1 MDIDQISFG
10 IKASAGKASTSLDRL
25 VQSLDK
31 LNDAFARVQTSGTGA
46 ITILNGI
53 VSASSGIKTGLKGA
67 SASAKTTSTA
77 MKQVTTTTG
86 QVSNALNT
94 MRSRLK
100 TVGSAMTGVNR
111 NTKTATSGMSRLIQK
126 ITQITFVVYVAR
138 RALRAFGQ
146 GIQASIDYV
155 ENLNLFMVALGDNT
169 SRATGFIKEM
179 SESLYLDEAQLTR
192 VQGLFYQIS
201 EALGL
206 SSDKAYT
213 LSENFTKLAYDLASF
228 YNITIEDAVVKLQAG
243 LVGETEPLR
252 RIGIIIT
259 ENNLAETAR
268 NLGIKKSIRNMT
280 EMEKIQLRY
289 VTALQQTQNAHGDM
303 ARTLEQPEN
312 LMRILKE
319 QFQVLMR
326 ELGNVAIPIIQ
337 KLIPQVIGLTMA
349 LAELA
354 RQMAKTLGYEAP
366 EIRDD
371 LGGFA
376 KTVADETKNMEKSTD
391 NTQKNWAK
399 ILKYTRDSASAMTGI
414 DELNVLSDDEGGFAG
429 MSVDDL
435 FPSADDVKDQLDL
448 GIEAYNND
456 MKKSKYI
463 FDDIIQQWKDLFT
476 EIGKVFETTKA
487 SIGGLWKEVFGDIGS
502 EDNDKLASLR
512 IMNEIITGIVTGV
525 TDIVVFSKEL
535 YNNALKPIF
544 ELIAPDWIASLSEG
558 TDGELAKTVAFLTKA
573 FVVWKAIEISASLI
587 GLLTNLITVGGLIG
601 GPTGLLA
608 LFSALSLIKFGI
620 DWSKTT
626 SDIEKSTMFGELVGA
641 ILAGFTAYGLTG
653 SLNAGMLVFSISL
666 ALKPLQ
672 GLKSW
677 VDETFGGLN
686 KHIYD
691 YFNTHPIV
699 AKFLNVNMEKYHEEL
714 ETTWGQENVAKPD
727 FSTSG
732 TPALPSATTA
742 GAPGLPSATSAPTSA
757 SNINRRVGLMQ
768 KIAIDESEP
777 RWWRSNNYEKGYA
790 KILEYIKDIDNA
802 IKILNHIGT
811 QTPNPNNIWDA
822 YVSVTGD
829 TTIKKG
835 LFAKGG
841 VPEKGNLFVAGEKG
855 PELVTEH
862 NGETVVMNEQQLKE
876 RGISFYADGV
886 NIPPLGYTNNRFGL
900 DNSMFTFSY
909 GGAKKKEEIP
919 ALSLGLPKS
928 INGLTASVDVLNSKS
943 FGGEVAKPLDELS
956 VTSKFDIVN
965 DLSDVVDKVKDKLLD
980 FGDKFS
986 DVTSIVNT
994 TYDGFKKLAK
1004 FGVGALLNSFNKFA
1018 DSKSFQTLFKGA
1030 PAEGGTTK
1038 QQQKAMGDVISA
1050 TLGDGPAGQIF
1061 SLAQS
1066 IADGTVGKFL
1076 ESAPMMIDA
1085 GMDFLMNLLDGV
1097 VKALPAIL
1105 QALPAVISKMVEVM
1119 SNPETI
1125 KTIIQAMI
1133 SVVGAIVVALPD
1145 IFSALVMGI
1154 PTIISALIDALMDFV
1169 MDGET
1174 WVMLGKIGA
1183 NLAIGIT
1190 EGLANLAVAAL
1201 NLLITVVEL
1210 PFRWLGIRFPRIPAV
1225 DLSGLM
1231 FAEGGFPQQGQ
1242 MFIAREAG
1250 AELVGNIGGSTA
1262 VANNDQIVTA
1272 VSDGVYRAVSQAMSE
1287 RGGQRVSLRVD
1298 GRRMSEAM
1306 DLASKKRGLAFGTGG
1321 Y

>member
-10 IKASAGKASTSLDRL
+10 IKASAGKASTSLERL

-46 ITILNGI
+46 IATLNGI
-53 VSASSGIKTGLKGA
+53 VSASSGIKTGLQGA
-67 SASAKTTSTA
+67 STSAKTTSTA
-77 MKQVTTTTG
+77 MKQVTATTG
-86 QVSNALNT
+86 QTSNALNT
-94 MRSRLK
+94 VSSRLK
-100 TVGSAMTGVNR
+100 TVGSAMVGVR
-111 NTKTATSGMSRLIQK
+111 RDTKTATSGMSRFIQK
-126 ITQITFVVYVAR
+126 ITQITFVVYAAR

-155 ENLNLFMVALGDNT
+155 ENLNLFMVALGENT
-169 SRATGFIKEM
+169 SRATGFIREM

-206 SSDKAYT
+206 GSEKAYT

-289 VTALQQTQNAHGDM
+289 VTALQQTQNAHGDI
-303 ARTLEQPEN
+303 ARTLEEPEN
-312 LMRILKE
+312 LLRILKE

-326 ELGNVAIPIIQ
+326 ELGNVAIPVIR

-349 LAELA
+349 LADLA

-376 KTVADETKNMEKSTD
+376 KTVAKESKDMEKSTD
-391 NTQKNWAK
+391 KTQKNWAK

-435 FPSADDVKDQLDL
+435 FPTADETRAQIDL
-448 GIEAYNND
+448 GIEEYNNN
-456 MKKSKYI
+456 MEASKGL
-463 FDDIIQQWKDLFT
+463 FADIIKQWKDLFT
-476 EIGKVFETTKA
+476 EIGNVFETTKT
-487 SIGGLWKEVFGDIGS
+487 SVKGLWKEVFGGGDEDS
-502 EDNDKLASLR
+502 EEGDKLAGLR
-512 IMNEIITGIVTGV
+512 IMNEIITGVVTGV
-525 TDIVVFSKEL
+525 TDMIKFFKEL
-535 YNNALKPIF
+535 YKDALKPIL
-544 ELIAPDWIASLSEG
+544 ELIAPDWIANLSEG

-573 FVVWKAIEISASLI
+573 FIVWKTVKFAVGFTTAIGE
-587 GLLTNLITVGGLIG
+587 LITLGGLVGGKN
-601 GPTGLLA
+601 GLLA
-608 LFSALSLIKFGI
+608 LFVAMSAVTLALDVKDALVDGDFTEVTDKIKDGLVA
-620 DWSKTT
+620 
-626 SDIEKSTMFGELVGA
+626 GLLVG
-641 ILAGFTAYGLTG
+641 GLTG
-653 SLNAGMLVFSISL
+653 SFKGAVLAFSIATTFAMQIEDIKVGIGTFMFKIIDEL
-666 ALKPLQ
+666 LIKPFEAI
-672 GLKSW
+672 
-677 VDETFGGLN
+677 VNFVIDRLN
-686 KHIYD
+686 D
-691 YFNTHPIV
+691 
-699 AKFLNVNMEKYHEEL
+699 FLRIVNMII
-714 ETTWGQENVAKPD
+714 
-727 FSTSG
+727 
-732 TPALPSATTA
+732 
-742 GAPGLPSATSAPTSA
+742 PGS
-757 SNINRRVGLMQ
+757 
-768 KIAIDESEP
+768 K
-777 RWWRSNNYEKGYA
+777 
-790 KILEYIKDIDNA
+790 
-802 IKILNHIGT
+802 
-811 QTPNPNNIWDA
+811 WDA
-822 YVSVTGD
+822 KLLPHLDTRKLFEKQTEEEEEKPSRLGYKIPVQMPYQYASAEQRAQKPYSKIRLEWGVNGESYNTITGE
-829 TTIKKG
+829 IERY
-835 LFAKGG
+835 ASGG
-841 VPEKGNLFVAGEKG
+841 VPEKGNLFIAGEKG

-862 NGETVVMNEQQLKE
+862 NGETVVMNEQQLKD

-886 NIPPLGYTNNRFGL
+886 NIPAKGYTNIRDGE
-900 DNSMFTFSY
+900 
-909 GGAKKKEEIP
+909 AKKKEEKP
-919 ALSLGLPKS
+919 ALTINEKGLEDLQKS
-928 INGLTASVDVLNSKS
+928 IDGLTKSADKFNRKS

-956 VTSKFDIVN
+956 DTSPFDMVN
-965 DLSDVVDKVKDKLLD
+965 DFNSVTDNVKGKLLD

-1018 DSKSFQTLFKGA
+1018 DSKSFQTLFKSA
-1030 PAEGGTTK
+1030 PTGGGTTK
-1038 QQQKAMGDVISA
+1038 QQQEAMGGIIGA

-1061 SLAQS
+1061 GLAQS

-1105 QALPAVISKMVEVM
+1105 QALPKVITKMVEVI

-1145 IFSALVMGI
+1145 IFSALIMAI
-1154 PTIISALIDALMDFV
+1154 PTIISALINALMDFV
-1169 MDGET
+1169 LDGNT
-1174 WVMLGKIGA
+1174 WKMLAKIGA
-1183 NLAIGIT
+1183 NLAIGIM
-1190 EGLANLAVAAL
+1190 EGLANIVVAAM
-1201 NLLITVVEL
+1201 NVVISVAEA
-1210 PFRWLGIRFPRIPAV
+1210 PFRWLGVRFGRVPSV
-1225 DLSGLM
+1225 DLSWMM

-1272 VSDGVYRAVSQAMSE
+1272 VSDGVYRAVSQAMNE
-1287 RGGQRVSLRVD
+1287 QGGQRVSLRVD

>member
-46 ITILNGI
+46 ITTLNGI

-86 QVSNALNT
+86 QTSNVLNT
-94 MRSRLK
+94 MRARLK
-100 TVGSAMTGVNR
+100 TVSSAMVGVHR
-111 NTKTATSGMSRLIQK
+111 DTKTATSGMSRLIQK

-312 LMRILKE
+312 LLRILKE

-435 FPSADDVKDQLDL
+435 FPSADETRDQIDL
-448 GIEAYNND
+448 GIEDYNNN
-456 MKKSKYI
+456 MEASKGL
-463 FDDIIQQWKDLFT
+463 FGDIIQQWKDLFT
-476 EIGKVFETTKA
+476 EIGNVFETTKTA
-487 SIGGLWKEVFGDIGS
+487 VNGLWEEVFGDIGS
-502 EDNDKLASLR
+502 KDNDKLAGLR

-525 TDIVVFSKEL
+525 TDMVTFFKEL
-535 YNNALKPIF
+535 YNDALKPIF
-544 ELIAPDWIASLSEG
+544 ELIAPDWIKGLQEG
-558 TDGELAKTVAFLTKA
+558 TGGELAKTVAFLTKA
-573 FVVWKAIEISASLI
+573 FVVWKAIEISASLL
-587 GLLTNLITVGGLIG
+587 GLFGKIITVGGLIG
-601 GPTGLLA
+601 GKTGLLA
-608 LFSALSLIKFGI
+608 LLGAVAGLKIGLDIHEATVDGDWEALEDKILDAVVFG
-620 DWSKTT
+620 
-626 SDIEKSTMFGELVGA
+626 
-641 ILAGFTAYGLTG
+641 LAGLGAGLVTG
-653 SLNAGMLVFSISL
+653 SAGVATLVFSIPVLFNFSVKGLWEKSSDFWKNIFGPTAEDILDGQLAEIGFDPASAPTFTPPPALTYAPSL
-666 ALKPLQ
+666 SAAVP
-672 GLKSW
+672 S
-677 VDETFGGLN
+677 
-686 KHIYD
+686 
-691 YFNTHPIV
+691 
-699 AKFLNVNMEKYHEEL
+699 
-714 ETTWGQENVAKPD
+714 
-727 FSTSG
+727 
-732 TPALPSATTA
+732 LPSATTA

-768 KIAIDESEP
+768 KIAIDESDP
-777 RWWRSNNYEKGYA
+777 LWWRSNNYEKGYA

-802 IKILNHIGT
+802 MKILDNIGT
-811 QTPNPNNIWDA
+811 QTPNPDNIWDA

-835 LFAKGG
+835 LFANGG

-862 NGETVVMNEQQLKE
+862 NGETVVMNEQQLKD
-876 RGISFYADGV
+876 RGVSFYADGV
-886 NIPPLGYTNNRFGL
+886 NIPPKGYTKVIDGE
-900 DNSMFTFSY
+900 
-909 GGAKKKEEIP
+909 AKKKEAKKKEVKP
-919 ALSLGLPKS
+919 ALPINEKMMEGLR
-928 INGLTASVDVLNSKS
+928 KS
-943 FGGEVAKPLDELS
+943 FDSLTKAVDTFNTISLGGEVTEPLDELS
-956 VTSKFDIVN
+956 DTSPFDIVN
-965 DLSDVVDKVKDKLLD
+965 DFNKATDKVKDKLLD
-980 FGDKFS
+980 FGDKFNS
-986 DVTSIVNT
+986 VTSIVNT

-1004 FGVGALLNSFNKFA
+1004 FGVGALLNAFNKFA

-1038 QQQKAMGDVISA
+1038 QQQKAMGDVIGA

-1061 SLAQS
+1061 GLAQS

-1105 QALPAVISKMVEVM
+1105 QALPEVIRKMVDVL

-1145 IFSALVMGI
+1145 IFSALVMAI
-1154 PTIISALIDALMDFV
+1154 PTVISALIGALMDFV

-1174 WVMLGKIGA
+1174 WVMLAKIGA
-1183 NLAIGIT
+1183 NLAIGIM
-1190 EGLANLAVAAL
+1190 EGLANIVVAAM
-1201 NLLITVVEL
+1201 NVIISIAEIPV
-1210 PFRWLGIRFPRIPAV
+1210 RWLGISFPRVPEV

>member
-1 MDIDQISFG
+1 MDIDQISFE

-46 ITILNGI
+46 IATLNGI

-67 SASAKTTSTA
+67 STGAKATSTA
-77 MKQVTTTTG
+77 MKQVTATTG
-86 QVSNALNT
+86 QTSNALNT
-94 MRSRLK
+94 MHSRLK

-111 NTKTATSGMSRLIQK
+111 NTKTATSGMSKLIQK
-126 ITQITFVVYVAR
+126 ITQISFVVYVAR

-155 ENLNLFMVALGDNT
+155 ENLNLFMVALGENT

-228 YNITIEDAVVKLQAG
+228 YNITIEDAVTKLQAG

-289 VTALQQTQNAHGDM
+289 VTALQQTKNAQGDM

-312 LMRILKE
+312 LLRILKE

-349 LAELA
+349 LADLA

-376 KTVADETKNMEKSTD
+376 KTVAKESKDMEKSTD
-391 NTQKNWAK
+391 KTQKNWAK
-399 ILKYTRDSASAMTGI
+399 ILKYTRDSASTMTGI

-435 FPSADDVKDQLDL
+435 FPSADATRDQIDL
-448 GIEAYNND
+448 GIDEYNNN
-456 MKKSKYI
+456 MEASKGI
-463 FDDIIQQWKDLFT
+463 FADIIQQWKDLFT

-487 SIGGLWKEVFGDIGS
+487 SVRGLWKEVFGGGDKDS
-502 EDNDKLASLR
+502 EEGDKLAGLR

-525 TDIVVFSKEL
+525 TDIVVFFKEL
-535 YNNALKPIF
+535 YNDALKPIF
-544 ELIAPDWIASLSEG
+544 ELIAPDWMKNLGEG
-558 TDGELAKTVAFLTKA
+558 TDGKLAKTVALLTKA
-573 FVVWKAIEISASLI
+573 FVAWEVIKISASL
-587 GLLTNLITVGGLIG
+587 
-601 GPTGLLA
+601 
-608 LFSALSLIKFGI
+608 LSLVSSMSTLMGVGAGLKIAFDIHEATVEGDWEALKDKIIDAVVFG
-620 DWSKTT
+620 
-626 SDIEKSTMFGELVGA
+626 LVGLGVG
-641 ILAGFTAYGLTG
+641 LATG
-653 SLNAGMLVFSISL
+653 SAGAAMLVFSIPVLLNFSV
-666 ALKPLQ
+666 KGFWESIFGPTPDDV
-672 GLKSW
+672 
-677 VDETFGGLN
+677 VDELRANFGSNPQNPTIITPLRPQFAPAS
-686 KHIYD
+686 IPTP
-691 YFNTHPIV
+691 THAP
-699 AKFLNVNMEKYHEEL
+699 A
-714 ETTWGQENVAKPD
+714 
-727 FSTSG
+727 STP
-732 TPALPSATTA
+732 TPAPFGPASTPTPTP
-742 GAPGLPSATSAPTSA
+742 APLSDIDRKVA
-757 SNINRRVGLMQ
+757 VM
-768 KIAIDESEP
+768 KMIAVDKSEP
-777 RWWRSNNYEKGYA
+777 LWWRSDNYENGYA
-790 KILEYIKDIDNA
+790 KILEFIKDIDNA
-802 IKILNHIGT
+802 MKILDIIGADSLS
-811 QTPNPNNIWDA
+811 PENIWDA
-822 YVSVTGD
+822 YVRVTND
-829 TTIKKG
+829 KTITR
-835 LFAKGG
+835 FASGG

-862 NGETVVMNEQQLKE
+862 NGETVVMNEKQLKE
-876 RGISFYADGV
+876 RGVSFFASGTNVPKWTKDERNQKDTLGIETMTKNLNKVFNFLPDKIADALNFLKPKDFKLSPMAETVKNAIGTFV
-886 NIPPLGYTNNRFGL
+886 EKSTIFWEGLRNTDMVSGIVSTFKKFKTQLEDGTGILG
-900 DNSMFTFSY
+900 
-909 GGAKKKEEIP
+909 A
-919 ALSLGLPKS
+919 
-928 INGLTASVDVLNSKS
+928 
-943 FGGEVAKPLDELS
+943 
-956 VTSKFDIVN
+956 
-965 DLSDVVDKVKDKLLD
+965 
-980 FGDKFS
+980 
-986 DVTSIVNT
+986 
-994 TYDGFKKLAK
+994 TYEGMKKLAK
-1004 FGVGALLNSFNKFA
+1004 FGVGALLNAFNKFA
-1018 DSKSFQTLFKGA
+1018 DSKSFQTLFKGD

-1038 QQQKAMGDVISA
+1038 QQQAAMGDIIGT

-1061 SLAQS
+1061 ALAQH

-1105 QALPAVISKMVEVM
+1105 QALPKVISKMVEVL
-1119 SNPETI
+1119 SSPETI

-1133 SVVGAIVVALPD
+1133 NIVDAIVVALPD
-1145 IFSALVMGI
+1145 IIRALITAI
-1154 PTIISALIDALMDFV
+1154 PTIVSALIGTLMDFIT
-1169 MDGET
+1169 DGNT
-1174 WVMLGKIGA
+1174 WKMLGKIGA
-1183 NLAIGIT
+1183 NLAIGIV
-1190 EGLANLAVAAL
+1190 EGFANIIVAGMNVIISIA
-1201 NLLITVVEL
+1201 EA
-1210 PFRWLGIRFPRIPAV
+1210 PFRWLGVSFGRIPEV

-1231 FAEGGFPQQGQ
+1231 FEEGGFPQQGQ

-1287 RGGQRVSLRVD
+1287 QGGQRVSLRVD

>member
-46 ITILNGI
+46 IATLNGI

-67 SASAKTTSTA
+67 SASATTTSTA
-77 MKQVTTTTG
+77 MKQVTTTTR
-86 QVSNALNT
+86 QTSTALT
-94 MRSRLK
+94 DMRSRLK
-100 TVGSAMTGVNR
+100 TIGSAMVGVHR
-111 NTKTATSGMSRLIQK
+111 DTKTATSGMSRLIQK
-126 ITQITFVVYVAR
+126 ITQITFVIYVAR

-146 GIQASIDYV
+146 GIHASIGYV
-155 ENLNLFMVALGDNT
+155 ENLNLFMVALGENT

-206 SSDKAYT
+206 GSDKAYT

-289 VTALQQTQNAHGDM
+289 VTALQQTKNAHGDM

-312 LMRILKE
+312 LLRILKE

-326 ELGNVAIPIIQ
+326 ELGNVAIPVITE
-337 KLIPQVIGLTMA
+337 LIPQVIGLTMA
-349 LAELA
+349 LADLA

-371 LGGFA
+371 LGGFM
-376 KTVADETKNMEKSTD
+376 KTVADESNDMEKSTD
-391 NTQKNWAK
+391 KTQKNWAK

-414 DELNVLSDDEGGFAG
+414 DELNVLSDDESGFTG

-435 FPSADDVKDQLDL
+435 FPTADKTRDQIDL
-448 GIEAYNND
+448 GIDEYNNN
-456 MKKSKYI
+456 MEASKGL
-463 FDDIIQQWKDLFT
+463 FADIIQQWKDLLT
-476 EIGKVFETTKA
+476 EIGKVFETTKTA
-487 SIGGLWKEVFGDIGS
+487 VKGLWEEVFGGSGDEDSDRLIG
-502 EDNDKLASLR
+502 LR

-525 TDIVVFSKEL
+525 TDMVKFFKEL
-535 YNNALKPIF
+535 YNDALKPIF

-558 TDGELAKTVAFLTKA
+558 TGGELAKTVAFLTKA
-573 FVVWKAIEISASLI
+573 FVAWKAIKISASLL
-587 GLLTNLITVGGLIG
+587 GLVSSMSTLIG
-601 GPTGLLA
+601 
-608 LFSALSLIKFGI
+608 
-620 DWSKTT
+620 
-626 SDIEKSTMFGELVGA
+626 VGA
-641 ILAGFTAYGLTG
+641 VLKIAFDINEAIVDGDWEALEDKILDALVFGLAGLATKLVTG
-653 SLNAGMLVFSISL
+653 SSGLAMLVFSIPVLLQLDVKGLYGKSL
-666 ALKPLQ
+666 GFWQ
-672 GLKSW
+672 N
-677 VDETFGGLN
+677 VFG
-686 KHIYD
+686 
-691 YFNTHPIV
+691 
-699 AKFLNVNMEKYHEEL
+699 
-714 ETTWGQENVAKPD
+714 TTPG
-727 FSTSG
+727 
-732 TPALPSATTA
+732 ATTEDALA
-742 GAPGLPSATSAPTSA
+742 GQLAELGFNPQDTETITPTITPVPSPAPAPAPSPSPAPA
-757 SNINRRVGLMQ
+757 PAPHIDPKVALMQ
-768 KIAIDESEP
+768 KIAVDESKP
-777 RWWRSNNYEKGYA
+777 LWWRSNNYEKGYA
-790 KILEYIKDIDNA
+790 KILEYIKDINNA
-802 IKILNHIGT
+802 MKILDIIGADAL
-811 QTPNPNNIWDA
+811 NPNNIWDA
-822 YVSVTGD
+822 YVRVTND
-829 TTIKKG
+829 KSIKG
-835 LFAKGG
+835 FASGG

-862 NGETVVMNEQQLKE
+862 NGETVVMNEQQLKD
-876 RGISFYADGV
+876 RGISFYADG
-886 NIPPLGYTNNRFGL
+886 TNVPKAGLFHELSDGTMDADWENMTDGFEKAIDGLVNRFG
-900 DNSMFTFSY
+900 SVS
-909 GGAKKKEEIP
+909 
-919 ALSLGLPKS
+919 S
-928 INGLTASVDVLNSKS
+928 IID
-943 FGGEVAKPLDELS
+943 
-956 VTSKFDIVN
+956 
-965 DLSDVVDKVKDKLLD
+965 
-980 FGDKFS
+980 
-986 DVTSIVNT
+986 T
-994 TYDGFKKLAK
+994 TYVAFKTLTV
-1004 FGVGALLNSFNKFA
+1004 VGIGTLLNAFNKFA
-1018 DSKSFQTLFKGA
+1018 NSKSFQTLFKSA
-1030 PAEGGTTK
+1030 PDKGGTTK
-1038 QQQKAMGDVISA
+1038 QQQKAMGGMIGA

-1061 SLAQS
+1061 GLAQS

-1076 ESAPMMIDA
+1076 ESAPLMMDA

-1105 QALPAVISKMVEVM
+1105 QALPEVIRKMVEVL
-1119 SNPETI
+1119 SSPDTI

-1133 SVVGAIVVALPD
+1133 SIVGAIVVALPD
-1145 IFSALVMGI
+1145 IFSALIMAI
-1154 PTIISALIDALMDFV
+1154 PTIISALLSALMDFI
-1169 MDGET
+1169 MDGNT
-1174 WVMLGKIGA
+1174 WKMLGKIGA
-1183 NLAIGIT
+1183 NLAIGIV
-1190 EGLANLAVAAL
+1190 EGLANIIIAGMNVIISVAEA
-1201 NLLITVVEL
+1201 
-1210 PFRWLGIRFPRIPAV
+1210 PFRWLGVRFGRVPAV

-1287 RGGQRVSLRVD
+1287 QGGQRVSLRVD

>member
-25 VQSLDK
+25 IQSLDK

-46 ITILNGI
+46 ITTLNGI

-86 QVSNALNT
+86 QTSNALNT

-111 NTKTATSGMSRLIQK
+111 NTKTATSSMSRLIQK

-312 LMRILKE
+312 LLRILKE

-349 LAELA
+349 LADLA

-376 KTVADETKNMEKSTD
+376 KTVAKESKDMEKSTD

-435 FPSADDVKDQLDL
+435 FPTADETRNQIDL
-448 GIEAYNND
+448 AMDEYDNH
-456 MKKSKYI
+456 MEESKGL

-487 SIGGLWKEVFGDIGS
+487 SIRGLWEEVFGGGDEDS
-502 EDNDKLASLR
+502 EEGDKLAGLR

-525 TDIVVFSKEL
+525 TDMVVFFKEL
-535 YNNALKPIF
+535 YNDALKPIF
-544 ELIAPDWIASLSEG
+544 ELIAPDWVKSLGEGEEGAIAK
-558 TDGELAKTVAFLTKA
+558 AVAFLTKA

-587 GLLTNLITVGGLIG
+587 GLLSNLITVGGLIG

-608 LFSALSLIKFGI
+608 LIGAINLIKFGI

-641 ILAGFTAYGLTG
+641 ILAGFAAYGLTG

-677 VDETFGGLN
+677 IDETFGGLN
-686 KHIYD
+686 KSIYD
-691 YFNTHPIV
+691 FFNKHPVLARI
-699 AKFLNVNMEKYHEEL
+699 LNVDMEKYSEEL
-714 ETTWGQENVAKPD
+714 ETTWGQENVDKPN

-742 GAPGLPSATSAPTSA
+742 GAGTLSTGETDAKWYANGGAP
-757 SNINRRVGLMQ
+757 
-768 KIAIDESEP
+768 K
-777 RWWRSNNYEKGYA
+777 
-790 KILEYIKDIDNA
+790 
-802 IKILNHIGT
+802 
-811 QTPNPNNIWDA
+811 
-822 YVSVTGD
+822 
-829 TTIKKG
+829 
-835 LFAKGG
+835 
-841 VPEKGNLFVAGEKG
+841 KGNLFVAGEKG

-862 NGETVVMNEQQLKE
+862 NGETVVMNEQQLKD
-876 RGISFYADGV
+876 RGVSFYADGV
-886 NIPPLGYTNNRFGL
+886 NIPAEGYTNISDGE
-900 DNSMFTFSY
+900 
-909 GGAKKKEEIP
+909 AKKKEEKP
-919 ALSLGLPKS
+919 ALLVNEEMVEGLQKS
-928 INGLTASVDVLNSKS
+928 IDGLTESVDKLGTKS
-943 FGGEVAKPLDELS
+943 FGGETEKPLDELS

-965 DLSDVVDKVKDKLLD
+965 DLSDVVGKVKDKLLD
-980 FGDKFS
+980 FGDKFK

-994 TYDGFKKLAK
+994 TYNGFKKLAK
-1004 FGVGALLNSFNKFA
+1004 FGVGTLLNAFNKFA

-1030 PAEGGTTK
+1030 PAGGGTTK
-1038 QQQKAMGDVISA
+1038 QQQKAMGDIIGT

-1061 SLAQS
+1061 ALAQH

-1105 QALPAVISKMVEVM
+1105 QALPEIIRKMVEVL
-1119 SNPETI
+1119 SNPDTI

-1145 IFSALVMGI
+1145 IFSALVTAI
-1154 PTIISALIDALMDFV
+1154 PTVITALLGALMDFV

-1174 WVMLGKIGA
+1174 WVMLAKIGA
-1183 NLAIGIT
+1183 NLAIGIM
-1190 EGLANLAVAAL
+1190 EGLANIVVSAM
-1201 NLLITVVEL
+1201 NLVITIAEF

-1250 AELVGNIGGSTA
+1250 AELVGDIGGSTA